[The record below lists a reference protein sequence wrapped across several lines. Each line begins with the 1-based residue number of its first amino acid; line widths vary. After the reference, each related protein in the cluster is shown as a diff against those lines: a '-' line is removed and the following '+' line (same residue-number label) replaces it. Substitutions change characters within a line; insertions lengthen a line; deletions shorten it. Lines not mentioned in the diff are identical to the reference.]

1 MTTTL
6 WKNKNITRICTIIE
20 DPMMYS
26 SWDLQHNRV
35 FCHFG
40 PFFALWPSQ
49 QPKKSKVWKNEKKPG
64 NMNLQLCITN
74 DDHKM
79 YGSWDIEHD
88 RKKKFFFWS
97 HFLPF
102 YPTNN
107 SKNPNFEKMIKK
119 PGILSFYTCVPQMTI
134 VWCVV
139 PEILGTTVIL
149 VYFLHFYPHNN
160 SKNQNFEK
168 MKKPQEI
175 S

>member
-1 MTTTL
+1 
-6 WKNKNITRICTIIE
+6 
-20 DPMMYS
+20 
-26 SWDLQHNRV
+26 
-35 FCHFG
+35 
-40 PFFALWPSQ
+40 
-49 QPKKSKVWKNEKKPG
+49 
-64 NMNLQLCITN
+64 MNLQLCITN

-88 RKKKFFFWS
+88 RKKNFFFWS

-119 PGILSFYTCVPQMTI
+119 PEILSFYTCVPQMTI
-134 VWCVV
+134 VWCVA
-139 PEILGTTVIL
+139 PEILDTTVIL